1 MYSSLSDHYSAFSLL
16 GAEGGAN
23 AQRAQLEETI
33 RKSLETGTVT
43 AGVQTPTT
51 FGSAGQLSPL
61 VNEDLD
67 KLVSQIDFKAQHL
80 AFFAWLPKADATQT
94 IVQYV
99 RWLSHG
105 SAHIDNATMEGELAV
120 QNVSSLARGSVQI
133 KQYIET
139 RGITDIGNAQMNT
152 VGGSVVPTE
161 PLVMQTQEGM
171 LTLHRSLERDSLYGD
186 AAVAEA
192 KIDGVVTQLKTAGQ
206 YENLDGEQLTMELLE
221 ERVRDLQAAP
231 NFGMPTH
238 IFVVPKV
245 YTALTKQQ
253 IAMARR
259 EMNGE
264 GITYGFPN
272 GALKILVGESIL
284 SVVPLIFL
292 DDRAI
297 LPVSSAMNNGT
308 ALAVVAINQQPAVT
322 GAPVSGSLFGPADL
336 GSYEYAVMAFGPN
349 GFTKWTQL
357 TTQSMTVEGDSLTMK
372 FTNDAAYTYYKVF
385 RTPVNTVLT
394 GVEATDIKKYQL
406 IATIK
411 NAGGGTT
418 TFVDLNAERTGCYK
432 TLILRQ
438 DPAEICLYQLIKLMR
453 IPLARVK
460 AVQPFYL
467 ITAVGLA
474 LKVPE
479 HNWLM
484 TNCAAPASV

>member
-80 AFFAWLPKADATQT
+80 AFFAWLP
-94 IVQYV
+94 
-99 RWLSHG
+99 
-105 SAHIDNATMEGELAV
+105 
-120 QNVSSLARGSVQI
+120 
-133 KQYIET
+133 
-139 RGITDIGNAQMNT
+139 
-152 VGGSVVPTE
+152 
-161 PLVMQTQEGM
+161 
-171 LTLHRSLERDSLYGD
+171 
-186 AAVAEA
+186 EA

-292 DDRAI
+292 ADRAI
-297 LPVSSAMNNGT
+297 LPASSAMNNGT
-308 ALAVVAINQQPAVT
+308 AVAVVAINHQPAGT
-322 GAPVSGSLFGPADL
+322 GAPGPRPLFGP
-336 GSYEYAVMAFGPN
+336 P
-349 GFTKWTQL
+349 
-357 TTQSMTVEGDSLTMK
+357 
-372 FTNDAAYTYYKVF
+372 
-385 RTPVNTVLT
+385 
-394 GVEATDIKKYQL
+394 
-406 IATIK
+406 
-411 NAGGGTT
+411 
-418 TFVDLNAERTGCYK
+418 
-432 TLILRQ
+432 
-438 DPAEICLYQLIKLMR
+438 
-453 IPLARVK
+453 
-460 AVQPFYL
+460 
-467 ITAVGLA
+467 
-474 LKVPE
+474 
-479 HNWLM
+479 
-484 TNCAAPASV
+484 